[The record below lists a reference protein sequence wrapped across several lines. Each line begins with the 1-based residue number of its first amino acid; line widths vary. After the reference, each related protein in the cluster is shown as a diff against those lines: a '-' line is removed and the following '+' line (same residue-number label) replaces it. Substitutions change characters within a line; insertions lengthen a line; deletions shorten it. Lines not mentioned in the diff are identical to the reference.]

1 MLLCA
6 IFYEGTKRKSIKI
19 CSAICVGDKDFNEPK
34 LTKMEYDFI
43 IRSPEALFR
52 EENWRDRLQ
61 NPEYQRKIKLIVVD
75 KAPKMVH
82 WYVTVYLKKI
92 VSIEPL
98 QVTHFN
104 HCQER
109 TSALIG
115 PSKQA
120 KIVRPSKPLYDHQN
134 TQMAIGCAF

>member
-1 MLLCA
+1 MLLRA

-19 CSAICVGDKDFNEPK
+19 FSAICVGDKDFNEPK
-34 LTKMEYDFI
+34 LTKMEYDFVL
-43 IRSPEALFR
+43 RSPEALFR
-52 EENWRDRLQ
+52 EENWLQ
-61 NPEYQRKIKLIVVD
+61 NLEYQRKIKLIVVD
-75 KAPKMVH
+75 KAHKMVH

-98 QVTHFN
+98 RVTHFN

-134 TQMAIGCAF
+134 TQMDIGCAF

>member
-1 MLLCA
+1 MYLLLRG
-6 IFYEGTKRKSIKI
+6 IFYEGTKRKTTKI
-19 CSAICVGDKDFNEPK
+19 VSAFCVGDKDFNEPK

-82 WYVTVYLKKI
+82 WYVTVYLKNLYQLNLYKLHI
-92 VSIEPL
+92 LTTV
-98 QVTHFN
+98 
-104 HCQER
+104 
-109 TSALIG
+109 
-115 PSKQA
+115 K
-120 KIVRPSKPLYDHQN
+120 KPLSRKDECTYWPQ
-134 TQMAIGCAF
+134 